1 MEKNKTI
8 EVNYLTK
15 IYEDKELL
23 NKHFDELEE
32 SVKSPATLE
41 EGIQKMYEAD
51 KFIREYRNLIP
62 QTKLTD
68 EAKAR
73 EMFYRLSDV
82 EMMSELYEVKVKEM
96 IFAAL
101 AREEEVY
108 IPVFRFDGQI
118 SNLGNVRKMS
128 DKSIVE
134 KYYIDGVEVFDL
146 DLVYGKDE
154 GEENTFEV
162 QSLFDNILNGIAK
175 GWYVEGEEDYEYY
188 KQQK

>member
-1 MEKNKTI
+1 MEKNNTT

-68 EAKAR
+68 EAEAR

-162 QSLFDNILNGIAK
+162 QRLFDEILYDIAK

>member
-1 MEKNKTI
+1 
-8 EVNYLTK
+8 
-15 IYEDKELL
+15 
-23 NKHFDELEE
+23 
-32 SVKSPATLE
+32 
-41 EGIQKMYEAD
+41 
-51 KFIREYRNLIP
+51 
-62 QTKLTD
+62 
-68 EAKAR
+68 
-73 EMFYRLSDV
+73 
-82 EMMSELYEVKVKEM
+82 M

-162 QSLFDNILNGIAK
+162 QSLFDNILYGIAK

>member
-154 GEENTFEV
+154 GEKNTFEV
-162 QSLFDNILNGIAK
+162 QRLFDEILYDIAK

>member
-1 MEKNKTI
+1 M
-8 EVNYLTK
+8 TK
-15 IYEDKELL
+15 SDIRSIINLLLADL
-23 NKHFDELEE
+23 NKRLSDRELR
-32 SVKSPATLE
+32 LE
-41 EGIQKMYEAD
+41 
-51 KFIREYRNLIP
+51 
-62 QTKLTD
+62 LTD

-82 EMMSELYEVKVKEM
+82 EVMSELYEVKVKEM

-101 AREEEVY
+101 ARGEEVY

-134 KYYIDGVEVFDL
+134 KYYIDDVEVFDL

-154 GEENTFEV
+154 DEENTFEV
-162 QSLFDNILNGIAK
+162 QSLFDDILYGIAK
-175 GWYVEGEEDYEYY
+175 DWAVEGEEDYEYY
-188 KQQK
+188 K